1 MSEGEERSIMSRE
14 LWTAGEIEKRRIE
27 EDVGRI

>member
-1 MSEGEERSIMSRE
+1 MSEGEERSIMRRE
-14 LWTAGEIEKRRIE
+14 LWTADEIEKIRIE